1 MLPSIEGC
9 LGHVYVEVCVKLAN
23 YLCHPLHTCHMRTD
37 ALFDGHRASRVDSWA
52 DTTKDWLLR
61 TAHFFMDEP
70 DDAPAA
76 ESEVAS
82 AAGTGTSWQ
91 QTGTGNKVT

>member
-1 MLPSIEGC
+1 M
-9 LGHVYVEVCVKLAN
+9 
-23 YLCHPLHTCHMRTD
+23 CHPLHTCHMRTD